1 MVLGQLDQKLA
12 ESNEKQK
19 ESSLQ
24 LAQAEEMLK
33 STREELEQLKAQS
46 TESSQLQSQV
56 DQKLAESMEQQ
67 KHAQNQLEK
76 AQEELTAAR
85 KEIEQVKKQ
94 STESENQLKVRDRHF
109 PTEIFVCSILEN

>member
-1 MVLGQLDQKLA
+1 MDQKLA

-46 TESSQLQSQV
+46 TESSQLQSQI

-67 KHAQNQLEK
+67 KHAQSQLAK
-76 AQEELTAAR
+76 AEEELTAAR
-85 KEIEQVKKQ
+85 KEIDQVKKQ
-94 STESENQLKVRDRHF
+94 SNESENQLKARDRLF
-109 PTEIFVCSILEN
+109 SAEM